1 MNKKLLLVSLLA
13 VGMLVGCGNNE
24 DPTSTPSSDAPT
36 SEAPTTSEDNGGG
49 EEGQWTGKFGNAGY
63 YLVGEMNAWNNFWK
77 YEGFHHFEFTQDATN
92 ENVYTLNFSV
102 TEELLAAS
110 TGDTADAVDFKVM
123 YWDGNKAPS
132 EWWPDGVANNGTISE
147 AGEYK
152 LTFNKASTETA
163 EKTDGSGTYT
173 KYTTAEK
180 IGDVNPDT
188 AFVQGDARQFDPTF
202 GKVTYKVAVDLDLEI
217 PTGKS
222 IYIHTWGL
230 QDKDNNDV
238 SGYFEMSKLSEKD
251 VEAGEPEIW
260 GYTTAGEVYTDDGTG
275 VGMNYGFCIIVDDAG
290 KTEQN
295 WDYKVSSS
303 QSADGN
309 YGIHVTTSKRSAT
322 AQLLLEDAPYW
333 LKGTLH
339 APYSVAEAVAAMQA
353 EGYVADT
360 EMAVSGVVT
369 KVQYQEN
376 FDSYNIWLEV
386 PENASYEFQIYSG
399 KLGEGLLT
407 PEVGDTVVAN
417 GKSKIYTPKDETKP
431 VVYELAYASSHKV
444 SPEIVDVIRLSD
456 YYMRGS
462 FDESWNALST
472 HQFRMTGEATQE
484 LTVAVAAGTEFK
496 VAVADW
502 TAEANASHLV
512 LDASVAEGTFSG
524 ESNIKCEVAG
534 TYRFVLDLSGEAPVL
549 TVYAA

>member
-173 KYTTAEK
+173 KYTTAER

-188 AFVQGDARQFDPTF
+188 AFVQGEARQFDPTF
-202 GKVTYKVAVDLDLEI
+202 GKITYKVAVDLDLEI

-251 VEAGEPEIW
+251 VEAGDKEIW
-260 GYTTAGEVYTDDGTG
+260 GYTTEGEVYTDDGTG

-295 WDYKVSSS
+295 WDYKVASS

-309 YGIHVTTSKRSAT
+309 YGIHVTTTKRSAT
-322 AQLLLEDAPYW
+322 AQLLVEDKPYW
-333 LKGTLH
+333 TKGEVSNPYTVAEAHAIMTSDAYVKYMPLAVTGVVTYAEYDENYKNWSVDLEVPADCGYTFKLFAALVAKGQLTPQAGDVVVATGFADIYKDTTFELTWTKVDNEKTNPLVVSVARASEYYLKGTVSDWADIALYQLQVTGEH
-339 APYSVAEAVAAMQA
+339 TAELTCKLPEGA
-353 EGYVADT
+353 EFKIADADWSK
-360 EMAVSGVVT
+360 E
-369 KVQYQEN
+369 
-376 FDSYNIWLEV
+376 
-386 PENASYEFQIYSG
+386 
-399 KLGEGLLT
+399 
-407 PEVGDTVVAN
+407 AN
-417 GKSKIYTPKDETKP
+417 G
-431 VVYELAYASSHKV
+431 
-444 SPEIVDVIRLSD
+444 
-456 YYMRGS
+456 
-462 FDESWNALST
+462 
-472 HQFRMTGEATQE
+472 
-484 LTVAVAAGTEFK
+484 
-496 VAVADW
+496 
-502 TAEANASHLV
+502 SHLV
-512 LDASVAEGTFSG
+512 LDASVAEGTFTG
-524 ESNIKCEVAG
+524 DSNITCTKAG

>member
-49 EEGQWTGKFGNAGY
+49 EEGEWKDGAKFGNPGY
-63 YLVGEMNAWNNFWK
+63 YLVGEMNAWKDFWK
-77 YEGFHHFEFTQDATN
+77 YEGFKDFEFVQDATN
-92 ENVYTLNFSV
+92 ENVYTLYFSV

-110 TGDTADAVDFKVM
+110 TGDTPDAVDFKVL
-123 YWDGNKAPS
+123 YWDGNKAS
-132 EWWPDGVANNGTISE
+132 SDSDWWPTGVANNGTISE

-173 KYTTAEK
+173 KYTTAER

-188 AFVQGDARQFDPTF
+188 AFVQGEARQFDPTF
-202 GKVTYKVAVDLDLEI
+202 GKITYKVAVDLDLEI

-230 QDKDNNDV
+230 QDKDNNNV

-251 VEAGEPEIW
+251 VEAGEQEIW
-260 GYTTAGEVYTDDGTG
+260 GYTTEGEVYTDDGTG
-275 VGMNYGFCIIVDDAG
+275 VGINYGFCIIVDDAG
-290 KTEQN
+290 KTKEN

-309 YGIHVTTSKRSAT
+309 YGIHVTTTKRSAT
-322 AQLLLEDAPYW
+322 TQLLVEDKPYW
-333 LKGTLH
+333 TKGEVSNPYTVAEAHAIMTSDAYVKYMPLAVTGVVTYAEYDENYKNWSVDLEVPADCGYTFKLFAALVAEGQLTPQAGDVVVATGFADIYKDTTFELTWTKVDNVKTNPLVVSVARASEYYLKGTVSDWAAIALYQLQVTGEH
-339 APYSVAEAVAAMQA
+339 TAELTCKLPEGA
-353 EGYVADT
+353 EFKIADADWSK
-360 EMAVSGVVT
+360 E
-369 KVQYQEN
+369 
-376 FDSYNIWLEV
+376 
-386 PENASYEFQIYSG
+386 
-399 KLGEGLLT
+399 
-407 PEVGDTVVAN
+407 AN
-417 GKSKIYTPKDETKP
+417 G
-431 VVYELAYASSHKV
+431 
-444 SPEIVDVIRLSD
+444 
-456 YYMRGS
+456 
-462 FDESWNALST
+462 
-472 HQFRMTGEATQE
+472 
-484 LTVAVAAGTEFK
+484 
-496 VAVADW
+496 
-502 TAEANASHLV
+502 SHLV
-512 LDASVAEGTFSG
+512 LDASVAEGTFTG
-524 ESNIKCEVAG
+524 DSNITCTKAG

>member
-49 EEGQWTGKFGNAGY
+49 EEGEFKDGAKFGNPGY
-63 YLVGEMNAWNNFWK
+63 YLVGEMNSWNNFWK
-77 YEGFHHFEFTQDATN
+77 YEGFKDFEFVQDATN

-132 EWWPDGVANNGTISE
+132 EWWPDGVANNGTLSE
-147 AGEYK
+147 VGEYK

-173 KYTTAEK
+173 KYTTAER

-230 QDKDNNDV
+230 QDKDNKDV

-251 VEAGEPEIW
+251 VEAGDKEIW
-260 GYTTAGEVYTDDGTG
+260 GYTTEGEVYTDDGTG
-275 VGMNYGFCIIVDDAG
+275 VGMNYGFCIVVDDAG
-290 KTEQN
+290 KTEAN
-295 WDYKVSSS
+295 WAYQVRSS

-309 YGIHVTTSKRSAT
+309 YGIHVTTTKRSAT
-322 AQLLLEDAPYW
+322 AQLLVEDKPYW
-333 LKGTLH
+333 TKGEVSNPYTVAEAHAIMTSDAYVKYMPLAVTGVVTYAEYDENYKNWSVDLEVPADCGYTFKLFAALVAEGQLTPQAGDVVVATGFADIYKDTTFELTWTKVDNVKTNPLVVSVARASEYYLKGTVSDWADIALYQLQVTGEH
-339 APYSVAEAVAAMQA
+339 TAELTCKLPEGA
-353 EGYVADT
+353 EFKIADADWSK
-360 EMAVSGVVT
+360 E
-369 KVQYQEN
+369 
-376 FDSYNIWLEV
+376 
-386 PENASYEFQIYSG
+386 
-399 KLGEGLLT
+399 
-407 PEVGDTVVAN
+407 AN
-417 GKSKIYTPKDETKP
+417 G
-431 VVYELAYASSHKV
+431 
-444 SPEIVDVIRLSD
+444 
-456 YYMRGS
+456 
-462 FDESWNALST
+462 
-472 HQFRMTGEATQE
+472 
-484 LTVAVAAGTEFK
+484 
-496 VAVADW
+496 
-502 TAEANASHLV
+502 SHLV
-512 LDASVAEGTFSG
+512 LDASVAEGTFTG
-524 ESNIKCEVAG
+524 DSNITCTKAG